1 MFVTDPVVVVA
12 SSVVALASTDIENC
26 VALVGIDTFR
36 VFSVTFAAYAVIAVV
51 SGNVTLVVAT
61 TALVRI
67 PAVLDAAL
75 ITSVVFAVAVG
86 DSVVAVDVVVRISAL
101 GDAVVL
107 VVMSDAVIL
116 TAVVLVEM
124 LLVLDG
130 SFASVVFGDVI
141 ITIDVVVV
149 GGTVGVVSLSSDTL
163 SMAVMSVIGADVL
176 VTFICLVP
184 AVLSVEMVL
193 VFGRTVAGTLVGI
206 VVNSRA
212 CEVVVASVNSI
223 AVSFACVVGDTV
235 ARVDVEYF

>member
-75 ITSVVFAVAVG
+75 ITSIVFVVAVG
-86 DSVVAVDVVVRISAL
+86 DSVVAVDIVVMISAL

-107 VVMSDAVIL
+107 VVMSDAVTL

-124 LLVLDG
+124 LLVLNG

-141 ITIDVVVV
+141 IPIDVVVV
-149 GGTVGVVSLSSDTL
+149 GVTVGVVSLSSDTI
-163 SMAVMSVIGADVL
+163 SMAVLSVVGADVL
-176 VTFICLVP
+176 ATFTCPVA
-184 AVLSVEMVL
+184 AVISVEMVL
-193 VFGRTVAGTLVGI
+193 VFARKVMETSDGI

-212 CEVVVASVNSI
+212 CKVVVASVNSI
-223 AVSFACVVGDTV
+223 AVSFVFVVGDTV
-235 ARVDVEYF
+235 AGADVEYV